1 MNKLPE
7 VHGSSSHK
15 VVSDKSDTCTSVE
28 CLTDKLNNYMPMTS
42 HMPIV
47 EASDRKLEDVSNVHP
62 VQFHVGDTVNKYDTN
77 RTDAQD
83 NPAETFDVECS
94 STPLIP
100 QEDCSLATSERSVL
114 SCNGADWGL
123 SWLQLIICSLLLGF
137 AGPVLYVIY
146 LTEDSNK
153 HP

>member
-1 MNKLPE
+1 MP
-7 VHGSSSHK
+7 
-15 VVSDKSDTCTSVE
+15 VS
-28 CLTDKLNNYMPMTS
+28 S

-47 EASDRKLEDVSNVHP
+47 EASDRKLEDVSNGHSD
-62 VQFHVGDTVNKYDTN
+62 QFHVGDTVNKYGTN

-100 QEDCSLATSERSVL
+100 HEDCSLATSERSML

-123 SWLQLIICSLLLGF
+123 SWFQLIICSLLLGF

>member
-1 MNKLPE
+1 
-7 VHGSSSHK
+7 
-15 VVSDKSDTCTSVE
+15 
-28 CLTDKLNNYMPMTS
+28 MTS

-47 EASDRKLEDVSNVHP
+47 EASERKLEDVSSEHS
-62 VQFHVGDTVNKYDTN
+62 VQFHIGDTVDKYDTN

-100 QEDCSLATSERSVL
+100 QEDCSTAKSERSML